1 MAIVIAVAEI
11 TTRPFVIPIMTDANP
26 DGQQQL
32 VIGVSTTDIAS
43 LIIGLPFHAFA
54 LVMHEALVIED
65 ENRSFV

>member
-1 MAIVIAVAEI
+1 
-11 TTRPFVIPIMTDANP
+11 MTDANP

-43 LIIGLPFHAFA
+43 LIIGLLFHAFA
-54 LVMHEALVIED
+54 LVTHEALVIED